1 MGRRKG
7 RDMKTITRVVIVAAG
22 CLSLL
27 LAAGCSEGRTEA
39 TEDHLQKG
47 REAYEA
53 ERYTEA
59 I

>member
-1 MGRRKG
+1 
-7 RDMKTITRVVIVAAG
+7 MKTITRVVIVAAG